1 MPRVS
6 IFFGIVVY
14 MYYDDHNPQHF
25 HVAYEGLEAMCDFDG
40 KVLKGYIPPKA
51 QKLIQEW
58 CENHKSELDE
68 NWERSRQDKPLN
80 WIEPL
85 K

>member
-40 KVLKGYIPPKA
+40 KVLKGYIPSKA
-51 QKLIQEW
+51 QKLIQNGAKIIRVNSMKTGRDRDRT
-58 CENHKSELDE
+58 NH
-68 NWERSRQDKPLN
+68 
-80 WIEPL
+80 
-85 K
+85 